1 MVLFTGIHHIVFLL
15 SSSSSVVSKIVTTVK
30 QESNVTLTV
39 SAAPSVLVK
48 NDSNELSPVSTAPT
62 VQPTTA
68 SVSLLDEQ
76 EKVKFVIL
84 SEKEDIFMKHRTFSL
99 NASNY

>member
-1 MVLFTGIHHIVFLL
+1 M
-15 SSSSSVVSKIVTTVK
+15 IVTTVK
-30 QESNVTLTV
+30 QESNITLTV

-62 VQPTTA
+62 VQPTKPTTA
-68 SVSLLDEQ
+68 SVSPLNEQ

-84 SEKEDIFMKHRTFSL
+84 SE
-99 NASNY
+99 